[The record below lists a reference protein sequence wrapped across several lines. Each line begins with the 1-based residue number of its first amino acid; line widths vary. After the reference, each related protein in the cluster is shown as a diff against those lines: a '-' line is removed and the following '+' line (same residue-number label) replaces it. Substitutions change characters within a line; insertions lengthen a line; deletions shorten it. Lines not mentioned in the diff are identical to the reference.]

1 MRQAWKEAM
10 DWLPA
15 RIALAV
21 VLDLAII
28 SFVLDVW
35 SVIIR

>member
-1 MRQAWKEAM
+1 MKRAWKEAM
-10 DWLPA
+10 NWLPA

-21 VLDLAII
+21 VLDLVII